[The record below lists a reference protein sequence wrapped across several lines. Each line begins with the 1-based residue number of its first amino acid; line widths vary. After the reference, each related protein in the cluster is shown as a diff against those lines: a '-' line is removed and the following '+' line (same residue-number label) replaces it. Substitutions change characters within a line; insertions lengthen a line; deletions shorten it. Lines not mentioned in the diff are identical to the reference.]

1 MGLAWPNRVGLHS
14 RIFLPVCRNGGLA
27 ELELDVEEAFVL
39 DYEVRNLIVAEYGV
53 LDQRGLVSLS
63 GIFSAIRV
71 AEFPAT
77 VTPRVFAEVFPAPQE
92 AGAVEVTFSGSSCGN
107 PPAPVRVLMDA
118 SPPEQKGMAVFAQ
131 TPVQLTGHGDLVIT
145 VALDTGAQATRTIL
159 VQLIE
164 QEG

>member
-107 PPAPVRVLMDA
+107 PPTPFGSSWMRHRQSRRVWRFSLRLPCSLPD
-118 SPPEQKGMAVFAQ
+118 MA
-131 TPVQLTGHGDLVIT
+131 
-145 VALDTGAQATRTIL
+145 IL
-159 VQLIE
+159 SLP
-164 QEG
+164 